1 MQNATYYLITTL
13 IWGSTWLAI
22 KFQLGVVSPEVS
34 IAYRFGLAAILLFVF
49 SAVRRLPMRF
59 SWRQHLFIALQ
70 GFLLFSINYFLVYVA
85 ELYLASALVAIIFSM
100 IIITNVIFGAI
111 FLRAPVRVRVVVGA
125 VIGILGI
132 ILIFAP
138 QLANFNITGDVSLGL
153 LLAAASVLSA
163 SLGNIVS
170 ARNQRND
177 LPVIQTNA
185 FGMAYGAAFMLVLAL
200 FNGAPLTFDT
210 STSYIISLLYLA
222 LFGSVIA
229 FGTYLTLLGRIG
241 PDRAAYITVVFPVIA
256 LILSTLFEGITWS
269 IGQLGGVALVLLGN
283 VIILTKI
290 RIGKRLSPSAVE
302 SDHGE
307 KPPLPQRG

>member
-138 QLANFNITGDVSLGL
+138 QLANFNITGEVSLGL

>member
-138 QLANFNITGDVSLGL
+138 QLANFNITGEVSLGL

-185 FGMAYGAAFMLVLAL
+185 FGMAYGAALMLVLAL